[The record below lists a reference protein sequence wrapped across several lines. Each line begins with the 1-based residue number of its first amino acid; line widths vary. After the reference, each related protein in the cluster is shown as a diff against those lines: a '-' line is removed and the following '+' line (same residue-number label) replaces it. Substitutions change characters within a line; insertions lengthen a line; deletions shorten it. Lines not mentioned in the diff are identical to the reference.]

1 MDFYLSP
8 NGRVSLG
15 QYWLRLML
23 PFIAIYAVV
32 MVVAFSTMGVE
43 SMQNIDTTNPMAVYT
58 TGPGMVIGIVSLIL
72 LWPGIAVSV
81 KRLHDIG
88 WTGWL
93 ILLSLVPIAG
103 LVITVVNWFIPGNS
117 GDNKYGPDP
126 RNR

>member
-1 MDFYLSP
+1 
-8 NGRVSLG
+8 
-15 QYWLRLML
+15 
-23 PFIAIYAVV
+23 
-32 MVVAFSTMGVE
+32 
-43 SMQNIDTTNPMAVYT
+43 MAVYT

-126 RNR
+126 RDRR